1 MKRKNVNI
9 FILGLVL
16 FSAASAQAAEILQQK
31 VSKPCTKAEL
41 IGTWDMVSVMPVLN
55 KQDPTFYPYQ
65 KFAFNRNS
73 SMKVMTSE
81 KPFDAKALAAF
92 KSQPTEI
99 DYSLD
104 PKGILTMTWS
114 TRPHTEYAI
123 CAYVLQEVPSE
134 ILKKIPVE
142 RRAGVPKKGN
152 VTLSFIGR
160 DGKIAFQ
167 KVLKKAPHV

>member
-1 MKRKNVNI
+1 MRRKDIGI
-9 FILGLVL
+9 FILGLAL
-16 FSAASAQAAEILQQK
+16 FSAVSAPAAQAPQQK
-31 VSKPCTKAEL
+31 VIKPCTKAEL
-41 IGTWDMVSVMPVLN
+41 VGLWDMVSVMPVLN

-65 KFAFNRNS
+65 KFAFNSNS
-73 SMKVMTSE
+73 SMKVMTSD
-81 KPFDAKALAAF
+81 KPFDTNASAAF
-92 KSQPTEI
+92 KSQPSEI

-114 TRPHTEYAI
+114 ARPHTEYAI
-123 CAYVLQEVPSE
+123 CAYILQEVPPE

-160 DGKIAFQ
+160 GGKIAFQ
-167 KVLKKAPHV
+167 KVLKKAA

>member
-1 MKRKNVNI
+1 MKKSL

-16 FSAASAQAAEILQQK
+16 FSTVSAQAVEAPQPK
-31 VSKPCTKAEL
+31 PSRPCTKAEL
-41 IGTWDMVSVMPVLN
+41 VGNWDMVSVIPVLN
-55 KQDPTFYPYQ
+55 KEDPAFYPYQ
-65 KFAFNRNS
+65 KFAFNRDS
-73 SMKVMTSE
+73 SMKVMTSD

-92 KSQPTEI
+92 KSQPSGI
-99 DYSLD
+99 NYSLD

-114 TRPHTEYAI
+114 ARPHTEYAI
-123 CAYVLQEVPSE
+123 CAYILQEVPPE
-134 ILKKIPVE
+134 ILKKIPAE

>member
-1 MKRKNVNI
+1 MKRKNARI

-16 FSAASAQAAEILQQK
+16 FLAASAQAAEAPSPK
-31 VSKPCTKAEL
+31 ASKPCTKAEL
-41 IGTWDMVSVMPVLN
+41 IGAWDMVSVTPVLDN
-55 KQDPTFYPYQ
+55 QDPTFYPYQ
-65 KFAFNRNS
+65 KFAFNRDS
-73 SMKVMTSE
+73 SMKVMTSN

-92 KSQPTEI
+92 KSQPSEI
-99 DYSLD
+99 NYSLD

-123 CAYVLQEVPSE
+123 CAYVLQEVPPE
-134 ILKKIPVE
+134 ILKKIPAE
-142 RRAGVPKKGN
+142 RRAGIPRKGN

-167 KVLKKAPHV
+167 KVLKKAA

>member
-1 MKRKNVNI
+1 MRRKAVSF
-9 FILGLVL
+9 FILGLLL
-16 FSAASAQAAEILQQK
+16 FSAAGAGAADAPPQK
-31 VSKPCTKAEL
+31 PIKACTKAEL
-41 IGTWDMVSVMPVLN
+41 IGTWDVVSVMPVLN

-65 KFAFNRNS
+65 KFMFKGDS

-92 KSQPTEI
+92 KSQPSGI

-123 CAYVLQEVPSE
+123 CAYVLQEVPLE
-134 ILKKIPVE
+134 LLKKIPAE

-152 VTLSFIGR
+152 VTLSFVGR
-160 DGKIAFQ
+160 NGKIAFQ
-167 KVLKKAPHV
+167 KVLKKVA